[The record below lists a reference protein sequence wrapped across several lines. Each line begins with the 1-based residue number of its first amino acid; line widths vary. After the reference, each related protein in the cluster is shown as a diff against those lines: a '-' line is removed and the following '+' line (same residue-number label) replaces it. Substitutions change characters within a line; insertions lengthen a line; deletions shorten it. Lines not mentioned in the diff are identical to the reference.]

1 VQHNVD
7 LGLNKIPSD
16 WVDKVELSDSILQ
29 NADDLLIEHQNTQEW
44 WERYPG
50 Y

>member
-1 VQHNVD
+1 M
-7 LGLNKIPSD
+7 GLNNIPLD
-16 WVDKVELSDSILQ
+16 WVDKVELSDSILEI
-29 NADDLLIEHQNTQEW
+29 ADDLFIEHQDTQEW